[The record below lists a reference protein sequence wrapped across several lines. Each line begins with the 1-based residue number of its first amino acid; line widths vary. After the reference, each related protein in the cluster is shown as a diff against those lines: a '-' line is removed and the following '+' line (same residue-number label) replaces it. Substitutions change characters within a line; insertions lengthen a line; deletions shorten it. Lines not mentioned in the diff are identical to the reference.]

1 MLNVT
6 VLTSDSKVWNFAEVC
21 TTIATARATKQD
33 LVLDLNKEG
42 PDFETLGLVE
52 LIGNYPTKVVTSI
65 NLVQRSINNIVF
77 DINGITKPNHWITTT
92 IESLE
97 SLAGVVVDKNIK
109 HPLGLFIGR
118 SNPLRLLLSSY
129 VHSIGTAHQ
138 TFRYD
143 STQEFHNNNLGVDQ
157 LVEKY
162 GLEHLDNIVKLL
174 HNSPLVV
181 NDDRYLGASGKLP
194 KDHVKNTYR
203 LHREYKHFLVELV
216 CETYY
221 TGRTFS
227 PTEKT
232 WRPIILETPFI
243 VQGPQWYLH
252 RLRDLGFQ
260 TFDRWWDEGYS
271 EDPASHQPH
280 EIFKVIDFLSKKSIN
295 ELNAMYIEMQPTL
308 QHNRTRLMELT
319 CKDFEIFN
327 NDKY

>member
-1 MLNVT
+1 MMNVT
-6 VLTSDSKVWNFAEVC
+6 VITSDSKVWNFAEVC

-33 LVLDLNKEG
+33 LVLNLNNEG

-52 LIGNYPTKVVTSI
+52 LIGNYPTKVVNIRNS
-65 NLVQRSINNIVF
+65 VQRSINNIVF
-77 DINGITKPNHWITTT
+77 DIKSNNWMNNT
-92 IESLE
+92 ID
-97 SLAGVVVDKNIK
+97 SLAEVVVNKNIK

-118 SNPLRLLLSSY
+118 SNPIRLLLSSY
-129 VHSIGTAHQ
+129 VHSISTAHQ

-143 STQEFHNNNLGVDQ
+143 STQEFHKNNLGVEQ

-162 GLEHLDNIVKLL
+162 GLEHLDNVVKLL
-174 HNSPLVV
+174 YNSPLVV
-181 NDDRYLGASGKLP
+181 NDDLYLAGASGDL
-194 KDHVKNTYR
+194 VKVHTKNAYL

-221 TGRTFS
+221 NGNTFF

-260 TFDRWWDEGYS
+260 TFDRWWDEGYG
-271 EDPASHQPH
+271 EDPADHQPV
-280 EIFKVIDFLSKKSIN
+280 EIVKVIDFLAKKDIA
-295 ELNAMYIEMQPTL
+295 ELNAMYKEMKPVLAQ
-308 QHNRTRLMELT
+308 NRKRFMELT
-319 CKDFEIFN
+319 SKDFEIFKD
-327 NDKY
+327 DKY